1 MTKLTILIYL
11 HDDPPNDL
19 VSRVQYVEG
28 KDRISLLRHDG
39 VTQLS
44 GNALLFDQTKSHDV
58 YVRVCRELVSIG
70 RPYLVVELEATSAL
84 AVGPCSKE
92 VATNLLKYGVPLCP
106 SLPNPS

>member
-1 MTKLTILIYL
+1 MKKFILLIYL
-11 HDDPPNDL
+11 HDDPSNDL
-19 VSRVQYVEG
+19 ISRVEYLERNDHV
-28 KDRISLLRHDG
+28 SLLKRDDIIP
-39 VTQLS
+39 LS

-92 VATNLLKYGVPLCP
+92 VATNLLKYGVPLCQT
-106 SLPNPS
+106 SKTS